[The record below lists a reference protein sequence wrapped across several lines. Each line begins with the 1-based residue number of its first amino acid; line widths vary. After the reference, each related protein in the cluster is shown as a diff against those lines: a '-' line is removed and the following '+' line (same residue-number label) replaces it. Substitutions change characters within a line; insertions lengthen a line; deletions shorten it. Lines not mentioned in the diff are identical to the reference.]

1 MVTEQIQRSTG
12 SKIKRFF
19 VKAAIGLTAIYG
31 AGVAIDYHFTNDK
44 VKDQISTAKTI
55 EIGYL
60 LKNDTVNYSLEKKV
74 QTGLEQEQK
83 KILFSHSAKWF
94 YSPMKSVYH
103 VGQDLFEK
111 KDTTTLKTHQ

>member
-44 VKDQISTAKTI
+44 VKDQISTSLSKAK
-55 EIGYL
+55 EIAYEST
-60 LKNDTVNYSLEKKV
+60 KYS
-74 QTGLEQEQK
+74 
-83 KILFSHSAKWF
+83 IL
-94 YSPMKSVYH
+94 
-103 VGQDLFEK
+103 D
-111 KDTTTLKTHQ
+111 